1 MVHKDLLI
9 VYNTFGGKN
18 DATKYIEGL
27 NSIFWHIDKN
37 NLHNNV
43 RVVVSSVLNQDEC
56 VNTLKNT
63 FGTKLTIF
71 RYDYRW
77 PVQVSCNKTIL
88 ASEDCFNEKYEG
100 YFYISSGIILPE
112 IDDLFVRLIEKNNT
126 SGYGLIQLQVSDDQ
140 DGGMAC
146 LGERFT
152 QDWFPNQ
159 HLDRNKDFL
168 IGVGDYC
175 NFHLGIYNR
184 RLKEFY
190 GVPITDVYGTGGME
204 SALTYTSYALRL
216 KNIMLNDSMCEHSP
230 MSDSNNLQIQDFP
243 SDSTLPINSGLL
255 WGRTND
261 IFLNDIEGIDSGLG
275 NYPGP
280 YYGPP
285 EYVTKVVLSHRKDK
299 YDEEFLSTDE
309 RLKHSVK
316 RCYFTNKNELD
327 YDKIGYTVE
336 NLYDVCYLS
345 SGYVHGLNTKKI
357 VEMLNRFKCK
367 TFILWQIWEYYAPQ
381 FMEYLEWDYA
391 KYGEHSENI
400 KIFEQTLI
408 ENNITFYVVL
418 GGEMREK
425 SFINYIN
432 HPIKNLK
439 FLFWPTAL
447 LHYTYYGLK
456 NNLGDVENLRV
467 SNKYEKLYI
476 NYNGKPRYHRGM
488 MMDYL
493 CKYNLLDC
501 GISTWHGKSVEYDFK
516 YWNEQNISIDGYDG
530 IQPKTIYTKELLE
543 PNTFFSLVTESTD
556 HKSHLFF
563 TEKTY
568 RQILLEH
575 PFIVLGPI
583 NQNLKLMKYGFKI
596 YDEIFE
602 YFFDEISDVKYRVLG
617 IIDNILDLK
626 DLDYNKLYEIIKEKV
641 KFNKNRAI
649 EIVNHDNN
657 IPIEIVN
664 LYKENKE
671 CFLSLFRDFNNT
683 FNFNYC
689 IDSKFK
695 LVDEIFK
702 NK

>member
-9 VYNTFGGKN
+9 VYNTFGGTD

-27 NSIFWHIDKN
+27 NSIFWHVKKN
-37 NLHNNV
+37 NLDNNV
-43 RVVVSSVLNQDEC
+43 RVVISSVLNQDEC
-56 VNTLKNT
+56 INTLKKS

-100 YFYISSGIILPE
+100 YFYISSGIILPK
-112 IDDLFVRLIEKNNT
+112 IDDLFLRIIEKNYT
-126 SGYGLIQLQVSDDQ
+126 GGYGLIQLQVPDNQ
-140 DGGMAC
+140 DGGMPC
-146 LGERFT
+146 LRDRFT

-216 KNIMLNDSMCEHSP
+216 KNIMLNDSMCTHDP
-230 MSDSNNLQIQDFP
+230 GSDK
-243 SDSTLPINSGLL
+243 TLKMDDHDNHEKIKPISHGLL

-261 IFLNDIEGIDSGLG
+261 IFLNDTEGIDAGLG

-280 YYGPP
+280 YWGLP
-285 EYVTKVVLSHRKDK
+285 EVVLPHRKDK

-316 RCYFTNKNELD
+316 RCYFTNKDELD
-327 YDKIGYTVE
+327 YDKIEYTVE

-345 SGYVHGLNTKKI
+345 SGYVHGLNTTKV
-357 VEMLNRFKCK
+357 VEKLKRFKCK
-367 TFILWQIWEYYAPQ
+367 TFILWQILEYYAPQ

-391 KYGEHSENI
+391 KHKEHSENI

-418 GGEMREK
+418 GGEMREE

-432 HPIKNLK
+432 HPIKNFK

-456 NNLGDVENLRV
+456 NNYGNVEDLKVTDNF
-467 SNKYEKLYI
+467 EKLFI
-476 NYNGKPRYHRGM
+476 NYNGKPRYHRAM

-493 CKYNLLDC
+493 HKYNLLNY
-501 GISTWHGKSVEYDFK
+501 GKSTWHGKSFEYDFK
-516 YWNEQNISIDGYDG
+516 YWNEHDILIDDYNSKCVG
-530 IQPKTIYTKELLE
+530 TIYTKELLQ
-543 PNTFFSLVTESTD
+543 PNTLFSLVTESTH

-583 NQNLKLMKYGFKI
+583 NQNLKLTNYGFKI
-596 YDEIFE
+596 YDEIFD
-602 YFFDEISDVKYRVLG
+602 YSFDEISDVKYRILG

-649 EIVNHDNN
+649 EIVNHDGH

-664 LYKENKE
+664 LYKENKD
-671 CFLSLFRDFNNT
+671 CFLSLFRDFNQT
-683 FNFNYC
+683 FNSEYN
-689 IDSKFK
+689 INSNFK
-695 LVDEIFK
+695 LIYEIFK